1 MDELLALMTRHVHW
15 GWWVAAGILFSALEA
30 IIPGFVLIWFGV
42 GAFVVA
48 LINAL
53 WHTPLYL
60 DLGIWSVLSVA
71 MVIVAH
77 RFVDKEKR
85 PERDFIGVR
94 GRVVRRQE
102 DGRYEVVLERPV
114 LGSREWIAVSDAP
127 LDEGAQVAVE
137 RVMGHYL
144 IVTPLKGEAL

>member
-1 MDELLALMTRHVHW
+1 MDELLALMTRHIHW
-15 GWWVAAGILFSALEA
+15 GWWVAVGILFLALEA

-53 WHTPLYL
+53 WHTPLYM
-60 DLGIWSVLSVA
+60 DLGIWSVLSVV

-77 RFVDKEKR
+77 RFVDKEER

-94 GRVVRRQE
+94 GRVVRRLD

-114 LGSREWIAVSDAP
+114 LGSREWIAESEAP
-127 LDEGAQVAVE
+127 LDEGARVVVE

-144 IVTPLKGEAL
+144 IVKGVAS